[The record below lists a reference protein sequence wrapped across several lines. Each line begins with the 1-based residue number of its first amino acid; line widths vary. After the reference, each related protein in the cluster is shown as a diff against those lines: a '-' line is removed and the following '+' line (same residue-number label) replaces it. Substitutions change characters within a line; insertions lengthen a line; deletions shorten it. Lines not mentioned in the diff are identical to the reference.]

1 MRGRLKAWRY
11 RLGLYS
17 RRRWTDPEIN
27 EVEAAVMG
35 ACVLV
40 AIIALL
46 VVMGRNG

>member
-1 MRGRLKAWRY
+1 MLNRIKAWRY
-11 RLGLYS
+11 RLELYS
-17 RRRWTDPEIN
+17 RRRWSEPEIN
-27 EVEAAVMG
+27 EIEAAMMG